1 VSVVK
6 LRTEFPCVLCIACAD
21 VQAQWQA
28 KAAAAK
34 ANGSSSSRI
43 SVGDVITLQSTGQ
56 RALVTLTQ
64 GVRSAVSYSQ

>member
-1 VSVVK
+1 MLSSV
-6 LRTEFPCVLCIACAD
+6 LTLDVLCIVFAD

-34 ANGSSSSRI
+34 ASGSSSSSSRI

-64 GVRSAVSYSQ
+64 GVSTSAV